1 MLTEYILAP
10 ALWCWLCVW
19 SFIVCLVLLQR
30 RQQHQQLQQQAWIK
44 KIYPSPHA
52 RHKTRKISFIHW
64 YIYSF
69 AQSSIHCV
77 NFRVYHAERKKAI
90 SVYLGSINLID
101 CMHFLFF
108 TLSPK
113 REEKMQSVPNL
124 NLLQNK
130 WKRVF
135 KKKVSELM
143 PWIGLAKVVVHL
155 DPYWKL
161 FYRFEML
168 HDI

>member
-1 MLTEYILAP
+1 M
-10 ALWCWLCVW
+10 
-19 SFIVCLVLLQR
+19 
-30 RQQHQQLQQQAWIK
+30 
-44 KIYPSPHA
+44 
-52 RHKTRKISFIHW
+52 
-64 YIYSF
+64 
-69 AQSSIHCV
+69 
-77 NFRVYHAERKKAI
+77 N
-90 SVYLGSINLID
+90 
-101 CMHFLFF
+101 FLFS

-113 REEKMQSVPNL
+113 REEKMQSVPNP

-130 WKRVF
+130 CERVF

-155 DPYWKL
+155 DPYWEL

>member
-1 MLTEYILAP
+1 
-10 ALWCWLCVW
+10 
-19 SFIVCLVLLQR
+19 
-30 RQQHQQLQQQAWIK
+30 
-44 KIYPSPHA
+44 
-52 RHKTRKISFIHW
+52 
-64 YIYSF
+64 
-69 AQSSIHCV
+69 
-77 NFRVYHAERKKAI
+77 
-90 SVYLGSINLID
+90 
-101 CMHFLFF
+101 MHFLFF